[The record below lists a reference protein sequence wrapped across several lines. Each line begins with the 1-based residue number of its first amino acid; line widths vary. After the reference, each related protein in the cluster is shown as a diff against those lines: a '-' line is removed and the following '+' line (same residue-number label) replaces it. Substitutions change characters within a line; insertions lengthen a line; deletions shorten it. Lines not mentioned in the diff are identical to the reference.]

1 MGMNARFCS
10 QCGRQARFEG
20 MPLGHTRLR
29 RDMQNKRV
37 AGVCAGLARYLNT
50 DVTLIRI
57 ILLTLAL
64 GFGTGV
70 VAYIIAWIAMPKDI
84 DVVAGPPPAPVGP
97 PPVQG

>member
-1 MGMNARFCS
+1 MNARFCS
-10 QCGRQARFEG
+10 QCGRQVRFDG
-20 MPLGHTRLR
+20 APLGSTRLM
-29 RDMQNKRV
+29 RDMRNKKV

-57 ILLTLAL
+57 VMLTLVL

-70 VAYIIAWIAMPKDI
+70 IAYIIAWIAMPKDV
-84 DVVAGPPPAPVGP
+84 DVMPGVPTAPVSP